1 MATEK
6 QIAANRRNALM
17 STGPRS
23 LAGKERSS
31 QNAIKHGLTA
41 HRIIPGEDAQE
52 HLNFRAQLMN
62 AYKPKFRNEVEFVER
77 IAGLLWRM
85 KRIEAFE
92 SALLRWSAF
101 QLAAEY
107 DQVDYDPDYLR
118 NEPTDELAGTDA
130 DLVDPLRLGRLIDAL
145 LDSNAFGKLTRYETS
160 LQRQLES
167 TTRLL
172 HEAQA
177 ARRER
182 EASPRYKPALDGDP
196 RDEWVEFEG
205 RLIKKARQP

>member
-1 MATEK
+1 MATDE
-6 QIAANRRNALM
+6 QIAANRANALK

-31 QNAIKHGLTA
+31 QNAVKHGLTA

-52 HLNFRAQLMN
+52 HLNFRVQLIN
-62 AYKPKFRNEVEFVER
+62 AYKPKFRNETELVER
-77 IAGLLWRM
+77 IADLLWRM
-85 KRIEAFE
+85 KRFAAFE
-92 SALLRWSAF
+92 AALLRWGAF
-101 QLAAEY
+101 KLAAEH

-130 DLVDPLRLGRLIDAL
+130 DLVDPLRLGRLIDTL
-145 LDSNAFGKLTRYETS
+145 LDSNSLGKLTRYETS

-182 EASPRYKPALDGDP
+182 EASPGYKPALDCDP

-205 RLIKKARQP
+205 RLIKKVREP

>member
-6 QIAANRRNALM
+6 QIIANQRNALK
-17 STGPRS
+17 SAGPRS
-23 LAGKERSS
+23 LAGKARSS

-41 HRIIPGEDAQE
+41 HRIIPGENAQE
-52 HLNFRAQLMN
+52 HLNFRAYMMN
-62 AYKPKFRNEVEFVER
+62 AYKPKFRNEVELVER

-92 SALLRWSAF
+92 AALLRWGAF
-101 QLAAEY
+101 QQAVVH
-107 DQVDYDPDYLR
+107 DQLESDPGYLR
-118 NEPTDELAGTDA
+118 NEPPDELAGTDA
-130 DLVDPLRLGRLIDAL
+130 DLVDPLRLGRLIEAL
-145 LDSNAFGKLTRYETS
+145 LESKAFEKLSRYETS

-172 HEAQA
+172 HDAQA

-182 EASPRYKPALDGDP
+182 EASPGYKPALDGDP
-196 RDEWVEFEG
+196 SVDWVESDG
-205 RLIKKARQP
+205 RMIKKLRAP